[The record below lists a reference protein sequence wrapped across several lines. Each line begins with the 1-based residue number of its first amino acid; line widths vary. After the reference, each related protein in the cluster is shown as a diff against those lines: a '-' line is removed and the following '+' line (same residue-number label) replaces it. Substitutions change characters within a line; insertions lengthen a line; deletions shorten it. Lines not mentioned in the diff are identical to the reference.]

1 MKFNIKPSQVSVAT
15 YLKEHGPA
23 TVHEIVEKTG
33 LPERGVKKAIHEIRK
48 RHPLET
54 YHVGTGASFNQVV
67 YWWGSE

>member
-1 MKFNIKPSQVSVAT
+1 MSFVIKPTQLAVAT

-23 TVHEIVEKTG
+23 TVKEIVEKTG
-33 LPERGVKKAIHEIRK
+33 MTEASVKKAILVLRK
-48 RHPLET
+48 QYPLET